1 METIRQRL
9 FAALQAIAARLL
21 LPPGA
26 SARDQE
32 AAIRD
37 AYALAIDALG
47 LRNVY
52 DTDAS
57 AQLEAELEE
66 LPD

>member
-1 METIRQRL
+1 MQTVKMRL
-9 FAALQAIAARLL
+9 LAALQAICDRLL

-26 SARDQE
+26 NAPAQD

-37 AYALAIDALG
+37 AYAIAHDALG
-47 LRNVY
+47 LRAVY
-52 DTDAS
+52 DSEDD
-57 AQLEAELEE
+57 EAHEAHFAD

>member
-1 METIRQRL
+1 MQTVKARL
-9 FAALQAIAARLL
+9 LAALQAICDRLL

-26 SARDQE
+26 SAQAQE

-37 AYALAIDALG
+37 AYAIAHDALG
-47 LRNVY
+47 LRAVF
-52 DTDAS
+52 DSEDD
-57 AQLEAELEE
+57 EAHEAHFAD